1 MTSQNIHDQYAD
13 LLEYLTIVE
22 AELVRRRI
30 SEREIAHLQ
39 KLIRLHTPAFSS
51 KPTAGVAKSIL
62 LEVKEKLYAN

>member
-1 MTSQNIHDQYAD
+1 MNIHDQYAD

-62 LEVKEKLYAN
+62 IEVKEKLYAN